1 MAGVVVLDASA
12 LIALYDSGDRHH
24 AWAREMFIDTI
35 DSSLAMSALTYAEV
49 FVHPTRAAKAREFE
63 KTLAGLGMDVVGVRP
78 EDAVEIARIRAT
90 TSLKMPDSIVL
101 HAATRLSASLATT
114 DRSLAGEASRLDI
127 VVLEPLRG

>member
-101 HAATRLSASLATT
+101 HVATRLSASLATT
-114 DRSLAGEASRLDI
+114 DQSLAREASQLAI
-127 VVLEPLRG
+127 VVLSPSRG